1 MFPYFHS
8 GYLRSV
14 IGQGLVNAGQ
24 GRPALHISVS
34 YGKVR
39 LFEVD
44 FYYARRKA
52 NFSFF

>member
-1 MFPYFHS
+1 MVPAETHHKNIAWV
-8 GYLRSV
+8 LN
-14 IGQGLVNAGQ
+14 LTAL

-44 FYYARRKA
+44 FY
-52 NFSFF
+52 